1 MPIDA
6 AGSVL
11 NRTDLAITRWMARV
25 GIVLLRVSL
34 GVVFLW
40 FGALKFLPGA
50 SPAQELATRTIYAL
64 SRGLVPASVSLPL
77 LAAWECVIGVGL
89 LVGRGLRGLLLL
101 LYVQM
106 LGTLTP
112 MVLFPHEVFTSIP
125 YIPTLEGQYIIKN
138 LVLISA
144 GIVVGSTVRGGR
156 IEPDSGRRG

>member
-1 MPIDA
+1 MPID
-6 AGSVL
+6 STRRFL
-11 NRTDLAITRWMARV
+11 NKVDLAITRWMARV

-50 SPAQELATRTIYAL
+50 SPAQELATRTIHTL
-64 SRGLVPASVSLPL
+64 SAGLVPASVSLPI
-77 LAAWECVIGVGL
+77 LAGWECLIGAGL
-89 LVGRGLRGLLLL
+89 LIGRGLRGILLL
-101 LYVQM
+101 LYLQM

-112 MVLFPHEVFTSIP
+112 ILLFPHEVFTRIP
-125 YIPTLEGQYIIKN
+125 YVPTLEGQYIIKN

-156 IEPDSGRRG
+156 IVPDAKARG